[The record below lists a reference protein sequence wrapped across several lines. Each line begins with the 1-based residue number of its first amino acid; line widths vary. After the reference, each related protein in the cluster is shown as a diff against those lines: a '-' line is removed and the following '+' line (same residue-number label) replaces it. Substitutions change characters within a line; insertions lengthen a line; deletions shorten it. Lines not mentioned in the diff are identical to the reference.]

1 MINDETITVGHL
13 PKAGFVI
20 KYYKSNPA
28 QLIVKINGKLT
39 AKKVSISGLVVVNY
53 GESIE
58 FKGGAKLNNGDK
70 IYLEPDGLTVLKS
83 GAKVTDIDTIDG
95 KRVMLGLMLDKTFIA
110 YATDE
115 A

>member
-1 MINDETITVGHL
+1 M

-20 KYYKSNPA
+20 KYYKSNPT

-53 GESIE
+53 GKSIE
-58 FKGGAKLNNGDK
+58 FKGMG
-70 IYLEPDGLTVLKS
+70 EFVLKN